1 MEIGGKLALVRAI
14 IITALGAA
22 FGALICFAFGTC
34 SIEGMP
40 GVLEGATIFAAAA
53 LSEQGVGAISDAL
66 IRKYWIG
73 QRKKS

>member
-22 FGALICFAFGTC
+22 FGALICFAFG

-40 GVLEGATIFAAAA
+40 GVLEGATIFATAA